1 MKPAE
6 TASTDQTDSSRN
18 HRRYRYQKVRD
29 ARKQPIRGLWKR
41 NGNFIARITV
51 EAADG
56 KKLIR
61 WKPLDEVNTTAEA
74 QAALRKLLTDRE
86 QGKPIQTK
94 RPPKLS
100 EGIKRY
106 LEHVKTLSK
115 GKGKRQSTIVKE
127 EASLDKWLEQT
138 GDVRIDRISKSVV
151 NQFAEKRIVAGM
163 STRTANLDV
172 IALRNVIKLAI
183 DEDKIVGSPVL
194 TWRPLDYT
202 PKRRGLVT
210 MAEIDKLCES
220 ALQVSKNG
228 QQFCDYVRLM
238 AFCGSRRDETL
249 RLKWNDVDWQNRQLT
264 VGSDGLAKNH
274 KARAIDFNSQLETH
288 LKELL
293 TRRAPDSDWR

>member
-1 MKPAE
+1 CDGILRRRSSMKRAE
-6 TASTDQTDSSRN
+6 TASTDQPVNSRN
-18 HRRYRYQKVRD
+18 HRRYGYQKVLD

-51 EAADG
+51 EAPDG

-61 WKPLDEVNTTAEA
+61 WKLLEEVNTTAEA
-74 QAALRKLLTDRE
+74 QAAIRKLLTDRE

-194 TWRPLDYT
+194 TWRPLDY
-202 PKRRGLVT
+202 
-210 MAEIDKLCES
+210 
-220 ALQVSKNG
+220 
-228 QQFCDYVRLM
+228 
-238 AFCGSRRDETL
+238 
-249 RLKWNDVDWQNRQLT
+249 
-264 VGSDGLAKNH
+264 
-274 KARAIDFNSQLETH
+274 
-288 LKELL
+288 
-293 TRRAPDSDWR
+293 